1 MEETDKSK
9 ILPKPISYELKRKK
23 SAVMKLLSL
32 LPYSSC
38 SLISSE
44 TSFEINNE
52 RPLNG
57 FEWQNC
63 ETKKEINKIN
73 MLSDFIGHDLKD
85 DSVTSICDWLLS
97 DKMTRM
103 DSSAK
108 LEIWTPFSDY
118 RLKIAVTEAFN
129 FQLKDYIFTPST
141 PSTDESTTE
150 SMAYD
155 YKRIISIVSRSETI
169 SSSKDETETV
179 FLDTQIIAMPTA
191 MNETQQTY
199 QLATSD
205 KAIEVN
211 MKRSTSNEKKFFWNP
226 DAPPFVP
233 RNLTHN
239 YDIKS
244 LPNHRL
250 TLYNIETR
258 DVSLPYR
265 SSYVTVP
272 WQMQN
277 LALTYQ
283 QSSFGQIMP
292 NIVASMINAASNL
305 IGSQQMYSNANG
317 TRYCTSMTTLT
328 IIQQLY
334 RLY

>member
-1 MEETDKSK
+1 
-9 ILPKPISYELKRKK
+9 
-23 SAVMKLLSL
+23 
-32 LPYSSC
+32 
-38 SLISSE
+38 
-44 TSFEINNE
+44 
-52 RPLNG
+52 
-57 FEWQNC
+57 
-63 ETKKEINKIN
+63 

-103 DSSAK
+103 DSSETSFASAERSLTVEEHSAK
-108 LEIWTPFSDY
+108 PEIWTPFSDY
-118 RLKIAVTEAFN
+118 RLKIAVAEAFN
-129 FQLKDYIFTPST
+129 FQLKDASI
-141 PSTDESTTE
+141 TE

-169 SSSKDETETV
+169 SSSEDETKTV
-179 FLDTQIIAMPTA
+179 FLDMQIIAMPTA

-272 WQMQN
+272 W
-277 LALTYQ
+277 
-283 QSSFGQIMP
+283 
-292 NIVASMINAASNL
+292 
-305 IGSQQMYSNANG
+305 
-317 TRYCTSMTTLT
+317 
-328 IIQQLY
+328 
-334 RLY
+334 

>member
-103 DSSAK
+103 DSS
-108 LEIWTPFSDY
+108 
-118 RLKIAVTEAFN
+118 
-129 FQLKDYIFTPST
+129 DYIFTPST

-283 QSSFGQIMP
+283 QSSFGQ
-292 NIVASMINAASNL
+292 NAGYRKCFHVNL
-305 IGSQQMYSNANG
+305 RIHTMSSCQF
-317 TRYCTSMTTLT
+317 
-328 IIQQLY
+328 IIAHRLY
-334 RLY
+334 R

>member
-1 MEETDKSK
+1 
-9 ILPKPISYELKRKK
+9 
-23 SAVMKLLSL
+23 
-32 LPYSSC
+32 
-38 SLISSE
+38 
-44 TSFEINNE
+44 
-52 RPLNG
+52 
-57 FEWQNC
+57 
-63 ETKKEINKIN
+63 
-73 MLSDFIGHDLKD
+73 
-85 DSVTSICDWLLS
+85 
-97 DKMTRM
+97 
-103 DSSAK
+103 
-108 LEIWTPFSDY
+108 
-118 RLKIAVTEAFN
+118 
-129 FQLKDYIFTPST
+129 
-141 PSTDESTTE
+141 
-150 SMAYD
+150 MAYD

-272 WQMQN
+272 C
-277 LALTYQ
+277 
-283 QSSFGQIMP
+283 SFGQNALLNTYAGLPQMFSCRFANSYDVIMPVYYNTSVVQIMP

-334 RLY
+334 R